1 MHDAGG
7 GIKKEQAYYIAPL
20 QPPTLAP
27 VKAWGSSEGAGRIGL
42 HIRKFFAKKM
52 LTDFIIS
59 RIKAELPF
67 EPNAEKDGLFQ
78 ALGAFIVSREERKA
92 FILRGYA
99 GTGKTSVMSALV
111 RALAGLKQ
119 PCVLLAPTGRAAK
132 VLSRYSGQQAYTIHK
147 KIYRQQQLGMEAFSL
162 SDNLHR
168 NTLFIVDEAS
178 MLSGNRDNGLFGS
191 GCVLDDLVRYVYNG
205 GGCSLLLVGDD
216 AQLPPV
222 GSLNSPALNADFMT
236 NSYQLSVVSYQ
247 LTEVARQALDSGILS
262 EATRI
267 RTVLRTDRRQTDYE
281 DKEISIEP
289 NGVDIIQLKG
299 EEVLESLESSWR
311 EVGAEETLIITRS
324 NKLTNL
330 YNQGVRARI
339 LWKEEDLSNG
349 DRIMVTKNNY
359 FWATEYED
367 LEFLANGDMFEVE
380 RLSNIHELYG
390 FHFGKASLRSV
401 DYNWEI
407 EALVWLDT
415 LTTDSPEANYGMQKE
430 LFARIAEDY
439 PEIRNKKELVKKIY
453 DSPYYNALQIRY
465 AYAVTC
471 HKAQGGQ
478 WRHVYIDS
486 GLGDEWMGIPSLAL
500 YCPHPF
506 HRTSVPFTI
515 KVGIL
520 QK

>member
-1 MHDAGG
+1 MLKSKSAA
-7 GIKKEQAYYIAPL
+7 KVL
-20 QPPTLAP
+20 LFF
-27 VKAWGSSEGAGRIGL
+27 

-78 ALGAFIVSREERKA
+78 ALGTFIVSREERKA

-111 RALAGLKQ
+111 RALEGLKQ

-222 GSLNSPALNADFMT
+222 GSLNSPALNADFMA

-289 NGVDIIQLKG
+289 NGSDIIQLKG

-339 LWKEEDLSNG
+339 
-349 DRIMVTKNNY
+349 
-359 FWATEYED
+359 
-367 LEFLANGDMFEVE
+367 
-380 RLSNIHELYG
+380 
-390 FHFGKASLRSV
+390 
-401 DYNWEI
+401 
-407 EALVWLDT
+407 
-415 LTTDSPEANYGMQKE
+415 
-430 LFARIAEDY
+430 
-439 PEIRNKKELVKKIY
+439 
-453 DSPYYNALQIRY
+453 
-465 AYAVTC
+465 
-471 HKAQGGQ
+471 
-478 WRHVYIDS
+478 
-486 GLGDEWMGIPSLAL
+486 
-500 YCPHPF
+500 
-506 HRTSVPFTI
+506 
-515 KVGIL
+515 
-520 QK
+520 